1 MFKKEMS
8 VSFHIGSKNNAIP
21 NLKKLK
27 TIDIHNNRKYSKSN
41 NEDLDLSKSKY
52 NIILK
57 GTKNLVEDVKK
68 LYKTEFDEAVYNYNQ
83 KQTREN
89 RKIIN

>member
-27 TIDIHNNRKYSKSN
+27 TIFIHNLRKYEKSN
-41 NEDLDLSKSKY
+41 NPDLTLNLV
-52 NIILK
+52 NIILF
-57 GTKNLVEDVKK
+57 
-68 LYKTEFDEAVYNYNQ
+68 YKELIILW
-83 KQTREN
+83 
-89 RKIIN
+89 KI